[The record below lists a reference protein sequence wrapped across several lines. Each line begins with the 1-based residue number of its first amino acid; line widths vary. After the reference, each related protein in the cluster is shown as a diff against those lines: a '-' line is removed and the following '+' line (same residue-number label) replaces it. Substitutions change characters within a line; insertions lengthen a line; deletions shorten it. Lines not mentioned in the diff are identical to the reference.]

1 MNIFEAIKRR
11 IQKKYPIDA
20 EGADEEVGI
29 SMVEFDGVEYM
40 ELMKL
45 PLNGNTYVFL
55 SNPEDASD
63 FFVKKLIVEDGEQ
76 YLIGIDNREEFDNTL
91 LHFTKQALGT

>member
-1 MNIFEAIKRR
+1 
-11 IQKKYPIDA
+11 
-20 EGADEEVGI
+20 
-29 SMVEFDGVEYM
+29 MVEFDGVEYM

-55 SNPEDASD
+55 SNPEDTSN

-76 YLIGIDNREEFDNTL
+76 VVSRGD
-91 LHFTKQALGT
+91 KV

>member
-20 EGADEEVGI
+20 EGADEEVGVN
-29 SMVEFDGVEYM
+29 MVEFDG
-40 ELMKL
+40 
-45 PLNGNTYVFL
+45 
-55 SNPEDASD
+55 ASD

-76 YLIGIDNREEFDNTL
+76 YLTGIDSREEFDNAL

>member
-20 EGADEEVGI
+20 EGADEEVGVN
-29 SMVEFDGVEYM
+29 MVEFDGAEYM

-45 PLNGNTYVFL
+45 PLDGNTYVFFEQSRGCL
-55 SNPEDASD
+55 R
-63 FFVKKLIVEDGEQ
+63 FFCKKA
-76 YLIGIDNREEFDNTL
+76 
-91 LHFTKQALGT
+91 HC

>member
-20 EGADEEVGI
+20 EGTDEEVDVN
-29 SMVEFDGVEYM
+29 MVEFDGVEYM

-45 PLNGNTYVFL
+45 PLDGNTYVFF
-55 SNPEDASD
+55 E
-63 FFVKKLIVEDGEQ
+63 
-76 YLIGIDNREEFDNTL
+76 
-91 LHFTKQALGT
+91 